1 MAKKP
6 RSLENEEDT
15 TVMNGEYFVLVDT
28 LLGLYTN
35 AKHFKW
41 SYGIDPP
48 PADRQAFD
56 NCLIRL
62 ILEVGP
68 TEQQISENRLSKY
81 HYFHGVPQ
89 RDQLFYE
96 RPFICS
102 SQLQLRAK
110 GLLTDTPCFQ
120 VNRPYYRF
128 VTHRFMNLHS
138 VGYILTDVSS
148 LLLLRQGYAPL
159 HCSAFRHRD
168 STVLV
173 FAPPNTGKTLT
184 TMAACMDYGAQFLA
198 EDLAVTDGKEA
209 FSVPWTSTFRYYSQV
224 DRRPWARMIDNLTRK
239 IPILEL
245 LPIVKSRPINTY
257 LDESQMLSRAVVTHV
272 AILERGQSA
281 SVTDLDHEEAQ
292 RRIQNLNR
300 YEFNYQKA
308 PFNVAYEYF
317 NPGVNIEHA
326 YQTEKRISQVLI
338 TNAKKL
344 LLVRAD
350 DPLQYAPLLLNSLT

>member
-1 MAKKP
+1 MAEKSVTK
-6 RSLENEEDT
+6 NEKD
-15 TVMNGEYFVLVDT
+15 VFSMNGKYFVLVDT

-35 AKHFKW
+35 IEHFRW

-48 PADRQAFD
+48 PTDRQSYD

-62 ILEVGP
+62 RLDVGP
-68 TEQQISENRLSKY
+68 LEAQTPGNSTSKY
-81 HYFHGVPQ
+81 HYFSGTPGT
-89 RDQLFYE
+89 DQLHYQ
-96 RPFICS
+96 RPFLFNS
-102 SQLQLRAK
+102 NLQLVAK
-110 GLLTDTPCFQ
+110 GLLTDTPCFA
-120 VNRPYYRF
+120 VNKQYYRF

-326 YQTEKRISQVLI
+326 YQTEKQISQVLI